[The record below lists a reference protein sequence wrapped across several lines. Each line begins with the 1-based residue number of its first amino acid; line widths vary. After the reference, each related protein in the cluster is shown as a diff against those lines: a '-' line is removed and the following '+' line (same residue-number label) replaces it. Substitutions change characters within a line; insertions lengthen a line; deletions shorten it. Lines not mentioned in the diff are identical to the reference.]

1 MGYGST
7 PAITYLRLGACS
19 HRLEQGL
26 GPSGI
31 TPNPTKRG
39 EKVRRH
45 LPARPTQTMRILLAS
60 ALVATPLIAGNIQTQ
75 GQNYNYQYSQMG
87 NIGQGSIYGSDGYT
101 GTLSQSQIGN
111 FVNTTYSDDD
121 GTTSC
126 QTSTIGNF
134 INTSCN

>member
-1 MGYGST
+1 
-7 PAITYLRLGACS
+7 
-19 HRLEQGL
+19 
-26 GPSGI
+26 
-31 TPNPTKRG
+31 
-39 EKVRRH
+39 
-45 LPARPTQTMRILLAS
+45 MRILLAS

-87 NIGQGSIYGSDGYT
+87 NIGQGTIYGSNGYN

-111 FVNTTYSDDD
+111 FVNTTYSDND

-126 QTSTIGNF
+126 QTSTIGNI